1 MTAMPAAPARF
12 EIPRVIGR
20 VLGVLRHDFLPAWM
34 ALLTLGLGIGVVTLL
49 LVLAT
54 GSLERQHIDTGLI
67 GILALLALWLGWLG
81 HYAAGVTVMTEVA
94 LAQQGGQR
102 PGYAALMSNAMA
114 RLLPVFIGQ
123 LVVVMLIL
131 AGWVLL
137 VVPGVL
143 AGVYLGIAGSARAAE
158 RIGWLAGLR
167 RSITLTRDQGLGVFA
182 VQLIFAAVGG
192 ILVVLAL
199 MLMGAGEYGNSWFST
214 GLRAGEALILAAA
227 LAIWIGATATS
238 ALFMML
244 SGAVP
249 AAIYVELKRL
259 KEGLDPRSIDSIF
272 G

>member
-1 MTAMPAAPARF
+1 MPAAPARF

-34 ALLTLGLGIGVVTLL
+34 ALLTLGLGIGVITFV
-49 LVLAT
+49 LVLAS
-54 GSLERQHIDTGLI
+54 GSLGRQHVDTGLI
-67 GILALLALWLGWLG
+67 GVLAMLAIWLGWLG

-102 PGYAALMSNAMA
+102 PGYAALMRNAMA
-114 RLLPVFIGQ
+114 RLLPVFVGQ
-123 LVVVMLIL
+123 LAVVVLVL

-137 VVPGVL
+137 VVPGVF

-167 RSITLTRDQGLGVFA
+167 RSLILTRDHGLGVFA
-182 VQLIFAAVGG
+182 VQLIFVAVGA
-192 ILVVLAL
+192 ILVVLTL
-199 MLMGAGEYGNSWFST
+199 MLIGAGEYGGT
-214 GLRAGEALILAAA
+214 GLAAGLRVGDALVLAAA
-227 LAIWIGATATS
+227 LAIWVGATAAI